1 MKRADEQ
8 VDDYLASEHFLLA
21 DEGKAHAEPVLRQL
35 ASALEGADERDVDL
49 LERTLLSLDLPPA
62 ARADAPAIVEGYF
75 AYLFSS
81 GKNPRAGAWSAALPA
96 ITERYHE
103 RLRDDGSVRGA
114 TVQRTLAK
122 VGRNDPCP
130 CGSGRKYK
138 KCCHG
143 LFS

>member
-21 DEGKAHAEPVLRQL
+21 EAGKAHAEPVLRQF
-35 ASALEGADERDVDL
+35 ASALEGADQQDVDL
-49 LERTLLSLDLPPA
+49 LERTLLSLDLPAA
-62 ARADAPAIVEGYF
+62 ARADVPAIVEGYL
-75 AYLFSS
+75 AYLESS
-81 GKNPRAGAWSAALPA
+81 GKDPQTGTWSAALPA
-96 ITERYHE
+96 ITERYRQ

-114 TVQRTLAK
+114 TVQRTLGK